1 MTERHVCT
9 KETELGSMKADI
21 KVLCRDSSEHQRKL
35 LKLEQ
40 RYEDMSTMST
50 AISVMSVSL
59 EHIVE
64 HNHKQDELMLGQ
76 HNTLEKI
83 NQNLNRLNDGQSK
96 LDSKVEGLEIR
107 VSKNEEL
114 NQIDIREI
122 NKQYQSNVLQRYG
135 LPAGIGAT
143 AAILISEII
152 KALF

>member
-1 MTERHVCT
+1 MTERYVCS
-9 KETELGSMKADI
+9 KESELGSIKADI
-21 KVLCRDSSEHQRKL
+21 KVLIRDSSEHQRKIN
-35 LKLEQ
+35 KLDQ

-64 HNHKQDELMLGQ
+64 HNHKQDDIMLRQ

-83 NQNLNRLNDGQSK
+83 NENLNRLNDGQSK
-96 LDSKVEGLEIR
+96 LDEKVENLESR

-114 NQIDIREI
+114 SNIDIREL
-122 NKQYQSNVLQRYG
+122 NKQYQTNILKRYG

-143 AAILISEII
+143 AALLLTELMKILS
-152 KALF
+152 

>member
-1 MTERHVCT
+1 MTERYVCS
-9 KETELGSMKADI
+9 KESELGSMKADI
-21 KVLCRDSSEHQRKL
+21 KVLMRDSSEHQRKIN
-35 LKLEQ
+35 KLDQ

-64 HNHKQDELMLGQ
+64 HNHKQDDIMSRQ

-83 NQNLNRLNDGQSK
+83 NENLNILNDGQSK
-96 LDSKVEGLEIR
+96 LDEKIENLESR

-114 NQIDIREI
+114 NNIDIREL
-122 NKQYQSNVLQRYG
+122 NKQYQTNVLKRYS

-143 AAILISEII
+143 AALLLAELMKILS
-152 KALF
+152 